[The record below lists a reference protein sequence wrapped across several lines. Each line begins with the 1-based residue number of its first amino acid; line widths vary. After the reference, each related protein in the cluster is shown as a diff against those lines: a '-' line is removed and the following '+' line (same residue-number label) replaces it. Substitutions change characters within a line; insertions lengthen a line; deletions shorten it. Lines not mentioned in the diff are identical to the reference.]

1 MEWVWLIG
9 TRWRHNSSA
18 DGVTQTNVVGG
29 HFLTEDIGL
38 FDANF
43 FNLSAETAAV
53 SSATRRSEG

>member
-1 MEWVWLIG
+1 MEWVLAIWDLLEA
-9 TRWRHNSSA
+9 NLSA